1 MYTLKRAVALGLLCV
16 AVLFAGC
23 DLTEINEDPNTS
35 SEARPDYLFTNATK
49 DLAETTWGDF
59 TMGRFGNLYAQYWT
73 QNQYTA
79 EDRYRFPQER
89 PNVLNGMWGDYY
101 LAINDL
107 QEIIRVNQNAPDEA
121 AAYGDPDN
129 QIAMAMLM
137 QAWTYHVM
145 TDIWGPIPFE
155 EAVAGTDNPVPSYN
169 SQEEVYNGLLAMIDE
184 ALNGNGEG
192 FSGLNTD
199 ADALAG
205 DVIFNGDMTQWVLFA
220 NALKLRIATRMSDVE
235 GGTADYTAE
244 AVISDAYSAM
254 QALGG
259 PEVYDG
265 AYVAFDSEPPYQNP
279 IYENY
284 VINGRDDWAV
294 TENLLGYMNEYD
306 DPRRSAYATSTEAGF
321 VGYTYGLEEGPAQA
335 RYSEGGFSR
344 PSERVTA
351 ADARAYLLLQDEVY
365 FALAEAA
372 QRGFISGNAATF
384 YEQGI
389 SSSMEFWGVSD
400 QAAIDSYIDAVPYDA
415 ANWEQSIGEQKW
427 LALYMQG
434 VQGWSEWRRL
444 DFTGI
449 LTEPAGGA
457 AVDEVARID
466 PSISVRMTYPTDEAN
481 LNGANLEEGIDL
493 LTGDDG
499 NSQASKLWWD
509 VN

>member
-1 MYTLKRAVALGLLCV
+1 MYTIKRILALGLLCV

-49 DLAETTWGDF
+49 DIAETSWGDF
-59 TMGRFGNLYAQYWT
+59 TLGRFGNLYAQYWT
-73 QNQYTA
+73 QNQYTQ

-89 PNVLNGMWGDYY
+89 AGVLNGMWGDYY

-107 QEIIRVNQNAPDEA
+107 QEIIRLNENAPEEA
-121 AAYGDPDN
+121 AVYGDSGN
-129 QIAMAMLM
+129 QIAMAMLL
-137 QAWTYHVM
+137 QAWTYHTM
-145 TDIWGPIPFE
+145 TDIWGPIPFKD
-155 EAVAGTDNPVPSYN
+155 AVAGEENPVPSYD
-169 SQEEVYNGLLAMIDE
+169 SQEDVYNGLLTMIDD
-184 ALNGNGEG
+184 ALGRI
-192 FSGLNTD
+192 NTD
-199 ADALAG
+199 ADGLAG
-205 DVIFNGDMTQWVLFA
+205 DLIFNGDMTQWALFG
-220 NALKLRIATRMSDVE
+220 NALKLRIATRMSDVDT
-235 GGTADYTAE
+235 GTASTEIGE
-244 AVISDAYSAM
+244 AFSAM
-254 QALGG
+254 ESLGG
-259 PEVYDG
+259 PSAYDG

-294 TENLLGYMNEYD
+294 TKNLLGYMNEYE
-306 DPRRSAYATSTEAGF
+306 DPRRSAYATSTENGF
-321 VGYTYGLEEGPAQA
+321 VGYTYGLEAGNAQA
-335 RYSEGGFSR
+335 RFTEGPFSR

-384 YEQGI
+384 YEEGI
-389 SSSMEFWGVSD
+389 RSSMEFWGVSD
-400 QAAIDSYIDAVPYDA
+400 EAAVDSYVDAVPYDA

-444 DFTGI
+444 GFEGI

-457 AVDEVARID
+457 AVDVVAQLD
-466 PSISVRMTYPTDEAN
+466 PAIAVRLSYPTDEAN
-481 LNGANLEEGIDL
+481 LNGPNLEEGISL
-493 LTGDDG
+493 LTGDEGDT
-499 NSQASKLWWD
+499 QATKLWWD